1 MRRRAGDKQ
10 EVAAQVLKRIDFYLL
25 RQEMTGFVAT
35 IGIVV
40 ILLSLENSQR
50 LWDFVSG
57 TNAPSLLM
65 LQMMGSLVPE
75 YIGVGLPIASFLAPA
90 LTIRGLARKG
100 EWQVL
105 SASGLSPWR
114 IMRAPMLLALAA
126 ASLQLAIRLD
136 IEPLGERALDDIGHD
151 IREGV
156 FGTPIDLDEFI
167 QIDDRTA
174 VYLMPGASQ
183 GVTGSIFVRRGGD
196 VFTARSATASRDLSG
211 RVDIELFDG
220 QQLLRQGEDRFSILT
235 FNKYHLSIDTK
246 PTPRA
251 RLSPPEQLDRMG
263 GAALAREA
271 RLNLRSDMAER
282 PAFSAL
288 LARISSALFCLM
300 LPWLAF
306 VLALPPRRG
315 AGGAGLAIGI
325 ALIVLFLRTANLVET
340 AGTGH
345 PLLLAAVHMALWLA
359 GTVAL
364 VRYGISHDDG
374 AIDRALGKVGKR
386 LAKLLPWRKRDLP
399 AQTVEASD
407 QAAMAGQPQSP

>member
-1 MRRRAGDKQ
+1 M
-10 EVAAQVLKRIDFYLL
+10 LKRIDFYLL
-25 RQEMTGFVAT
+25 RQELTGFVAT

-50 LWDFVSG
+50 LWEFVSG
-57 TNAPSLLM
+57 TDAPGLLM
-65 LQMMGSLVPE
+65 LHMMSSLVPE
-75 YIGVGLPIASFLAPA
+75 YIGVGLPIASFIAPA
-90 LTIRGLARKG
+90 MAIRGLARKG

-105 SASGLSPWR
+105 SATGLSPWR

-136 IEPLGERALDDIGHD
+136 VEPMGERALDDIGHD

-156 FGTPIDLDEFI
+156 FGTPIKLDEFL

-174 VYLMPGASQ
+174 VYLLPGDS
-183 GVTGSIFVRRGGD
+183 TGTTGNIFVRRGSD
-196 VFTARSATASRDLSG
+196 VFTARSATASRDATG
-211 RVDIELFDG
+211 RVDIDLFDG
-220 QQLLRQGEDRFSILT
+220 QQLLHQDGDRYAILT

-263 GAALAREA
+263 GAALTREA
-271 RLNLRSDMAER
+271 QRNIREDVAGR
-282 PAFSAL
+282 PAVSAL

-315 AGGAGLAIGI
+315 TGGAGLAIGI
-325 ALIVLFLRTANLVET
+325 GLIVLFLRTANLVET
-340 AGTGH
+340 GGSDY
-345 PLLLAAVHMALWLA
+345 PLLAAAGHMALWLA
-359 GTVAL
+359 GTFAL
-364 VRYGISHDDG
+364 VCYGITHDDG
-374 AIDRALGKVGKR
+374 AIDRALGKAGKQFMN
-386 LAKLLPWRKRDLP
+386 LLPWRKHSLP
-399 AQTVEASD
+399 AETEDPTA
-407 QAAMAGQPQSP
+407 QAGANGQQPSL